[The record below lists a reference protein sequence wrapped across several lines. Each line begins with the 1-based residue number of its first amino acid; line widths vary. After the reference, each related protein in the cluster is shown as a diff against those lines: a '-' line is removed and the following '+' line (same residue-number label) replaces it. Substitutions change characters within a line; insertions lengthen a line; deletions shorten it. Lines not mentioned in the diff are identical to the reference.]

1 MKEDKIHVLSL
12 FISSIGLFLITI
24 IFHEIAIG
32 LVIALICFP
41 ISNSIAK
48 KNISKEKT
56 IKYKQP
62 EFTKKMFGLLI
73 F

>member
-12 FISSIGLFLITI
+12 FISSIVLFLITI

-48 KNISKEKT
+48 RFCCKVFQNL
-56 IKYKQP
+56 
-62 EFTKKMFGLLI
+62 F
-73 F
+73 

>member
-12 FISSIGLFLITI
+12 FISSIVLFLITI

-48 KNISKEKT
+48 KRFCCKVFQKIYFSVKLRKKT
-56 IKYKQP
+56 
-62 EFTKKMFGLLI
+62 ERTE
-73 F
+73 

>member
-12 FISSIGLFLITI
+12 FISSIILFLITI

-48 KNISKEKT
+48 KGSVAKFSKKS
-56 IKYKQP
+56 I
-62 EFTKKMFGLLI
+62 LV
-73 F
+73 

>member
-12 FISSIGLFLITI
+12 FISSIVLFLITF

-48 KNISKEKT
+48 KIYQKK
-56 IKYKQP
+56 KQ
-62 EFTKKMFGLLI
+62 
-73 F
+73 

>member
-12 FISSIGLFLITI
+12 FISSIVLFLITI

-41 ISNSIAK
+41 ISN
-48 KNISKEKT
+48 NKEKK
-56 IKYKQP
+56 IYQKNKQ
-62 EFTKKMFGLLI
+62 
-73 F
+73 

>member
-1 MKEDKIHVLSL
+1 MKEDKIHILSL
-12 FISSIGLFLITI
+12 FISSIVLFLITI

-48 KNISKEKT
+48 KY
-56 IKYKQP
+56 IKR
-62 EFTKKMFGLLI
+62 TSNKK
-73 F
+73 

>member
-12 FISSIGLFLITI
+12 FISSIVLFLITI

-48 KNISKEKT
+48 KYIEQRKTSK
-56 IKYKQP
+56 
-62 EFTKKMFGLLI
+62 
-73 F
+73 

>member
-12 FISSIGLFLITI
+12 FISSIVLFLITI

-32 LVIALICFP
+32 LVIALICFT

-48 KNISKEKT
+48 KY
-56 IKYKQP
+56 IKRKNN
-62 EFTKKMFGLLI
+62 KI
-73 F
+73 

>member
-12 FISSIGLFLITI
+12 FISSIVLFLITI

-48 KNISKEKT
+48 KIYQKN
-56 IKYKQP
+56 KQ
-62 EFTKKMFGLLI
+62 F
-73 F
+73 

>member
-12 FISSIGLFLITI
+12 FISI

-48 KNISKEKT
+48 KGSVAKFSKKS
-56 IKYKQP
+56 I
-62 EFTKKMFGLLI
+62 LV
-73 F
+73 

>member
-12 FISSIGLFLITI
+12 FISSIVLFLITI

-48 KNISKEKT
+48 KV
-56 IKYKQP
+56 
-62 EFTKKMFGLLI
+62 LLQS
-73 F
+73 FPKNLF

>member
-12 FISSIGLFLITI
+12 FISSIVLFLITI

-48 KNISKEKT
+48 KGSVEKFSKKS
-56 IKYKQP
+56 I
-62 EFTKKMFGLLI
+62 LV
-73 F
+73 